1 MYDRSYV
8 YDTETHL
15 YYLQSRYYDPEM
27 GRFISADGLV
37 STGQGL
43 LGNNMFTYCLNN
55 PVNSVDSSGE
65 VAISTAVVIGSGIAG
80 GLLGLLSYLGS
91 TKNPTTA
98 GALAAVF
105 LGASSAI
112 AGSMAGAADD
122 IAKLAWSVTSGVIS
136 AVSSGITTKELGGNF
151 GDILS
156 SMFSSFS
163 SGSLTT
169 YLGAY
174 LDTSMFSGFDEGA
187 STFCMTEF
195 SGFFALPLS
204 SLFDSFEDMVI
215 GALTYAPNRRSSR
228 NQWYTRNASGTSKD
242 TSFAVAL
249 SY

>member
-1 MYDRSYV
+1 
-8 YDTETHL
+8 
-15 YYLQSRYYDPEM
+15 M

-43 LGNNMFTYCLNN
+43 LGNNMFAYCLNN

-80 GLLGLLSYLGS
+80 GLLGLLSYLAS

-122 IAKLAWSVTSGVIS
+122 IAKLAWSETSGVIS

-169 YLGAY
+169 YLGSY
-174 LDTSMFSGFDEGA
+174 LDTSMFSGFDERGIDILHDRIFRFLCL
-187 STFCMTEF
+187 TIVF
-195 SGFFALPLS
+195 S
-204 SLFDSFEDMVI
+204 V
-215 GALTYAPNRRSSR
+215 
-228 NQWYTRNASGTSKD
+228 
-242 TSFAVAL
+242 
-249 SY
+249 